1 MATQLNTTNH
11 DALNT
16 EMTNLFRTGSY
27 SGVKISIYTDSAAN
41 TFATDSNGNIENRKI
56 SQILKTAAYTHPT
69 TNQQIKA
76 NVKIIFSDGTSLIS
90 TDDIDTYYY
99 VVSGETF
106 AHRSFN

>member
-16 EMTNLFRTGSY
+16 EMTNLFKSGSCC
-27 SGVKISIYTDSAAN
+27 GVKISIYTDSAAS

-69 TNQQIKA
+69 TNQQTKA
-76 NVKIIFSDGTSLIS
+76 NIKILFSDGTSLTSI
-90 TDDIDTYYY
+90 DDVDTYYY
-99 VVSGETF
+99 VLGKESFTHRTF
-106 AHRSFN
+106 